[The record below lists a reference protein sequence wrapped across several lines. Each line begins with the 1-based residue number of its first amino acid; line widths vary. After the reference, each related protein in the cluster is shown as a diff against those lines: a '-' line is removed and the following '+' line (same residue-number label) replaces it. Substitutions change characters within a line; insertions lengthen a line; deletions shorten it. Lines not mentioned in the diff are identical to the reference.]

1 MVEEESVTISLP
13 EAGQARPPAR
23 CIEILLVED
32 HADTARAL
40 TLLLGRDGYNVRV
53 AANVAEAM
61 RAAEAA
67 SFDLL
72 LCDFHLPDG
81 TCLDLMRELPEK
93 AGKGVPAIAITG
105 RDAPGDRDAI
115 LAAGFAEHLVKPLSF
130 EQLEAAILRVCGA
143 A

>member
-1 MVEEESVTISLP
+1 MTISLP
-13 EAGQARPPAR
+13 KTGKARPPAR

-40 TLLLGRDGYNVRV
+40 TLLLGRDGYSVRV
-53 AANVAEAM
+53 AGGVEEAM

-81 TCLDLMRELPEK
+81 TCLDLMRRLP
-93 AGKGVPAIAITG
+93 AMLGRDVLAIAMTG
-105 RDAPGDRDAI
+105 RDAPSDRDAI